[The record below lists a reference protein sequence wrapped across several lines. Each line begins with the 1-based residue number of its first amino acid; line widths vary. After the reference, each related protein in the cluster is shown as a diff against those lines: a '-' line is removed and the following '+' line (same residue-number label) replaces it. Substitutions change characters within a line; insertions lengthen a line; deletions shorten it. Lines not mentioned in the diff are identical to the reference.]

1 MDSISIAPNYISE
14 SIVRR
19 YQPEQNV
26 VASPLLHLTY
36 DKAWIDALV
45 EQLSE
50 QINTFEKSYGKTYFA
65 SATDMRQHFE
75 TVVNQIDI
83 VYENTKHQLKAQI
96 SAIQVDGIKQ
106 MNLTRALGQQIESYL
121 NALDARSELQV
132 GSLAYQIMNSS
143 RTPDQ
148 SLIKESPLASHPQLI
163 HLLNQHSQSAKEA
176 ENIAIRFQ
184 QIQETIVSIRT
195 LRHTA
200 RTMIAQACGRSG
212 LADIAN
218 TMSESAR
225 QINPALSITRLP
237 VKATSRREDRVFMQM
252 YEALCQFKEQNG
264 HCDVPRRYKA
274 DKKLAI
280 WTANLRARRKANLVP
295 ADRIKLLDSIG
306 FSWHS
311 TRSRWSTRL
320 SELSHFIKLNGHSI
334 VPLHYPENPSLSAW
348 VRNLRKEYKRNCV
361 AQEKIKQLKQ
371 IGFTFEV
378 LELRWQNRYE
388 ELNIFKA
395 RFGHCN
401 VPNNYPQNPSLA
413 RWVSIQ
419 RDKNK
424 RNSLE
429 AARVELLNLLGFEW
443 NPRTGRPRKAD
454 AKSTKPATPALAPTN
469 AAQAIT
475 TVLGAT
481 SMPDTAIIQSSQ
493 LTYSR

>member
-1 MDSISIAPNYISE
+1 MDSISIAPTYKSE
-14 SIVRR
+14 LNNHR
-19 YQPEQNV
+19 YQPEPNL

-45 EQLSE
+45 QQLSE

-65 SATDMRQHFE
+65 SSTEMRQHFE
-75 TVVNQIDI
+75 SVVNQIDI
-83 VYENTKHQLKAQI
+83 VYENTKHQLKYQI

-143 RTPDQ
+143 RTPDH
-148 SLIKESPLASHPQLI
+148 SVVKESPLASHPQLI
-163 HLLNQHSQSAKEA
+163 SLLNQHTQASNEA
-176 ENIAIRFQ
+176 EKIAIRFQ
-184 QIQETIVSIRT
+184 EIQETIASIRT

-225 QINPALSITRLP
+225 QINPALPITRLP
-237 VKATSRREDRVFMQM
+237 VKSTSRREDRVFMQM
-252 YEALCQFKEQNG
+252 YEALCLFKEQNG

-295 ADRIKLLDSIG
+295 SDRVTLLDAIG

-311 TRSRWSTRL
+311 TRSRWATRL
-320 SELSHFIKLNGHSI
+320 SELSHFIKINGHSI
-334 VPLHYPENPSLSAW
+334 VPLHYPENPCLSAW
-348 VRNLRKEYKRNCV
+348 VRNLRKEYKRNCI
-361 AQEKIKQLKQ
+361 APEKVKQLKQ

-388 ELNIFKA
+388 ELHIFKA

-419 RDKNK
+419 RDKKK

-429 AARVELLNLLGFEW
+429 AARVELLDLLGFEW
-443 NPRTGRPRKAD
+443 SPRPGRPRKA
-454 AKSTKPATPALAPTN
+454 ASNSIKLPTPTLAQTT

-475 TVLGAT
+475 TMTNTT
-481 SMPDTAIIQSSQ
+481 SFQNSQ
-493 LTYSR
+493 LIYSR